1 MSLQLVL
8 GSSGAGKSH
17 KIYSTIINDS
27 IENPK
32 QKYIIIVPEQFT
44 LQTQKNMV
52 NMHPNN
58 GILNIDV
65 LSFVR
70 LAYKIFEELGKDP
83 GVVLDD
89 TGKNMILRKIVGM
102 EEDKLMLFKGNIK
115 KQGFISEIKSLI
127 SELCQYSVTP
137 EDLLKI
143 ENDIEDGALKIKL
156 QETHTVYEAFKKYLE
171 EKYITAEEVLDKLY
185 DVLEESKIIRDAV
198 ICFDGFTGFT
208 PIQYKL
214 LIKLMKLCKK
224 VLVTVTIDPKE
235 AIKNQKNIE
244 QGIELGEDYTLFGMS
259 KKTIYK
265 IKGIAKENGITIDED
280 MIVRDYILR
289 QNDEENDCKNND
301 NSKNDKEIYY
311 KEKDDKGKDNIKK
324 EYVGRFKNSPAL
336 SHIEQNIFRYPHEI
350 YSAKQDDI
358 EILALEDA
366 DKEVE
371 YVVRQIRKLVREEGL
386 RYREIAVVTG
396 DIANYGRL
404 FEEKLTANN
413 IPYFIDN
420 KKSVMDN
427 PFVEMIRALFEI
439 HIQNYSYESV
449 FRYLRTGMTDYTNED
464 IDILENYVL
473 AFGKKGIKQWGREW
487 EAKDSFYREEVLEYV
502 NELRKSI
509 YALTSGFTK
518 QLKDNMSVI
527 DLSTALYN
535 YIVENRSF
543 EKIKKYNEYFVEN
556 DMLTK
561 AKEYEQVYKI
571 VMDLLDK
578 MVGLL
583 GEEQVTIREYLEIFE
598 AGIEDVK
605 IGVIPMTIDQLVVG
619 DIERT
624 RLNDIKVLFFVG
636 CNENV
641 IPKSKSSGGIIS
653 ELDRELLASKG
664 IELAPNS
671 KEALFIE
678 QFYLYMN
685 LTKASDKLV
694 ISFARIDAEGK
705 AINPSYFVGKLCEII
720 DGLKIR
726 DEQLLPTVLYDKD
739 VSKLKNT
746 SDLDK
751 NTLNKITNNCEVD
764 TNNSKVEHTERII
777 SDEEIDKII
786 GNNHGL
792 DYFAKGLRNKNIE
805 DMSDEWKQILVWLG
819 HNREY
824 EDTLKNMV
832 NEAYYTNNDKF
843 IKRAVAELIYKNAD
857 KSVTEI
863 EKYASCAYAHFLRY
877 GLRLRER
884 KTYEIE
890 LPDIG
895 TIFHNTLDMFS
906 KELIIQGKSWRD
918 IDEIEQGNIT
928 DKCVDNVVE
937 DYGGKILYSS
947 KRNEYMINRI
957 KRMAKKT
964 VWALCNHIKEGDFT
978 PTGFEVSF
986 TSKDNLQATNIKL
999 DDDSYI
1005 GLRGS
1010 IDRVDTC
1017 VAENNDTYV
1026 KVIDYKSSSKDFDPS
1041 LFYEGIQL
1049 QLMVYMSVA
1058 LDGQKNLHKDKN
1070 VKPAG
1075 VFYYTIDDPFIDK
1088 DEKLANSL
1096 RAVKG
1101 NFLEEKSIIDKSVMD
1116 KLTMKGI
1123 VSNNPEV
1130 IEKLDKSI
1138 VDEEGN
1144 LIAKANSKVIK
1155 LGISAKGDFKSNS
1168 NAIAEEDF
1176 DLLIGKTCDL
1186 IKEKVSDMKSGII
1199 DKNPYKA
1206 DKSCACTYCEF
1217 ASVCNFDIKFED
1229 NSYHKIYKKSLD
1241 EVIEKLKS
1249 KDEIQLD
1256 DDLTEF
1262 ESIEESKED

>member
-70 LAYKIFEELGKDP
+70 LAYKIFEELGKNP

-171 EKYITAEEVLDKLY
+171 ERYITAEEVLDKLY
-185 DVLEESKIIRDAV
+185 DVLEKSEIIRDAV

-208 PIQYKL
+208 PIQYRL

-224 VLVTVTIDPKE
+224 VLVTVTIAPKE

-259 KKTIYK
+259 KKTIHK
-265 IKGIAKENGITIDED
+265 IKGIAKENGIIIDED
-280 MIVRDYILR
+280 MIVRDFIER
-289 QNDEENDCKNND
+289 EDKDVDEGTYND
-301 NSKNDKEIYY
+301 NNKSNNNN
-311 KEKDDKGKDNIKK
+311 NISDTKK

-371 YVVRQIRKLVREEGL
+371 YVVRHIRKLVREEGL

-404 FEEKLTANN
+404 FEEKLTVNN

-439 HIQNYSYESV
+439 YIQNYSYESI
-449 FRYLRTGMTDYTNED
+449 FRYLRTGMTDYSNED

-487 EAKDSFYREEVLEYV
+487 KAKDSFYREEVLEYV
-502 NELRKSI
+502 NDLRKSI
-509 YALTSGFTK
+509 YALVSGFTK
-518 QLKDNMSVI
+518 KLKDNMSVI
-527 DLSTALYN
+527 ELSIALYN
-535 YIVENRSF
+535 YIVENKSF
-543 EKIKKYNEYFVEN
+543 EKIKEYKEFFVEN

-664 IELAPNS
+664 VELAPNP

-705 AINPSYFVGKLCEII
+705 AINPSYFVGKLSEII

-726 DEQLLPTVLYDKD
+726 DEQLLPTTF
-739 VSKLKNT
+739 LKNNMECLDNSIENIDSNKNVME
-746 SDLDK
+746 SDILDK
-751 NTLNKITNNCEVD
+751 STLDNDKILQYENKIIED
-764 TNNSKVEHTERII
+764 
-777 SDEEIDKII
+777 EIDKII

-805 DMSDEWKQILVWLG
+805 NMSDEWKQLLVWFG

-824 EDTLKNMV
+824 EDILKKMV

-843 IKRAVAELIYKNAD
+843 IKRTVAELIYKNAD

-877 GLRLRER
+877 GLKLRER

-906 KELIIQGKSWRD
+906 KELIIQGKNWRD

-937 DYGGKILYSS
+937 DYGGKVLYSS

-957 KRMAKKT
+957 KRMARKT
-964 VWALCNHIKEGDFT
+964 VWALCNHVKEGDFT

-986 TSKDNLQATNIKL
+986 TSKDNLQATNIRL

-1041 LFYEGIQL
+1041 LFNEGIQL

-1058 LDGQKNLHKDKN
+1058 LDGQRNLHKDKN

-1096 RAVKG
+1096 RVVKG
-1101 NFLEEKSIIDKSVMD
+1101 NFLEEKSIIDKSVLE

-1123 VSNNPEV
+1123 VSSNPEV
-1130 IEKLDKSI
+1130 IEKIDKSM

-1186 IKEKVSDMKSGII
+1186 IKEKVSDMKNGII

>member
-70 LAYKIFEELGKDP
+70 LAYKIFEELGKNP

-171 EKYITAEEVLDKLY
+171 ERYITAEEVLDKLY
-185 DVLEESKIIRDAV
+185 DVLEKSEIIRDAV

-208 PIQYKL
+208 PIQYRL

-224 VLVTVTIDPKE
+224 VLVTVTIAPKE

-259 KKTIYK
+259 KKTIHK

-280 MIVRDYILR
+280 MIVRDFIER
-289 QNDEENDCKNND
+289 EDKDVDEGTYND
-301 NSKNDKEIYY
+301 NNKSNNNN
-311 KEKDDKGKDNIKK
+311 NISDTKK

-350 YSAKQDDI
+350 YYAKQDDI

-371 YVVRQIRKLVREEGL
+371 YVVRHIRKLVREEGL

-404 FEEKLTANN
+404 FEEKLTVNN

-439 HIQNYSYESV
+439 YIQNYSYESI
-449 FRYLRTGMTDYTNED
+449 FRYLRTGMTDYSNED

-487 EAKDSFYREEVLEYV
+487 KAKDSFYREEVLEYV
-502 NELRKSI
+502 NDLRKSI
-509 YALTSGFTK
+509 YALVSGFTK
-518 QLKDNMSVI
+518 KLKDNMSVI
-527 DLSTALYN
+527 ELSIALYN
-535 YIVENRSF
+535 YIVENKSF
-543 EKIKKYNEYFVEN
+543 EKIKEYKEFFVEN

-664 IELAPNS
+664 VELAPNP

-705 AINPSYFVGKLCEII
+705 AINPSYFVGKLSEII

-726 DEQLLPTVLYDKD
+726 DEQLLPTTF
-739 VSKLKNT
+739 LKNNMECLDNSIENIDSNKNVME
-746 SDLDK
+746 SDILDK
-751 NTLNKITNNCEVD
+751 STLDNDKILQYENKIIED
-764 TNNSKVEHTERII
+764 
-777 SDEEIDKII
+777 EIDKII

-805 DMSDEWKQILVWLG
+805 NMSDEWKQLLVWFG

-824 EDTLKNMV
+824 EDILKKMV

-843 IKRAVAELIYKNAD
+843 IKRTVAELIYKNAD

-877 GLRLRER
+877 GLKLRER

-906 KELIIQGKSWRD
+906 KELIIQGKNWRD

-937 DYGGKILYSS
+937 DYGGKVLYSS

-957 KRMAKKT
+957 KRMARKT
-964 VWALCNHIKEGDFT
+964 VWALCNHVKEGDFT

-986 TSKDNLQATNIKL
+986 TSKDNLQATNIRL

-1041 LFYEGIQL
+1041 LFNEGIQL

-1058 LDGQKNLHKDKN
+1058 LDGQRNLHKDKN

-1096 RAVKG
+1096 RVVKG
-1101 NFLEEKSIIDKSVMD
+1101 NFLEEKSIIDKSVLE

-1123 VSNNPEV
+1123 VSSNPEV
-1130 IEKLDKSI
+1130 IEKIDKSM

-1186 IKEKVSDMKSGII
+1186 IKEKVSDMKNGII

>member
-185 DVLEESKIIRDAV
+185 DVLEESEIIRDAV

-280 MIVRDYILR
+280 MIVRDYIVK
-289 QNDEENDCKNND
+289 EKD
-301 NSKNDKEIYY
+301 NRENDKETDY
-311 KEKDDKGKDNIKK
+311 KEKDDKGKDNFNK

-336 SHIEQNIFRYPHEI
+336 SHVEQNIFRYPYEI
-350 YSAKQDDI
+350 YSEKQDDI
-358 EILALEDA
+358 EVLALEDA

-371 YVVRQIRKLVREEGL
+371 YVVRQIRKLVRENGL

-396 DIANYGRL
+396 DIANYGRI
-404 FEEKLTANN
+404 FEEKLTVNN

-449 FRYLRTGMTDYTNED
+449 FRYLRTGMTDYNNED

-487 EAKDSFYREEVLEYV
+487 EAKDSFYREEMLEHV

-509 YALTSGFTK
+509 YSSISSFTK
-518 QLKDNMSVI
+518 QLKDNMSVL
-527 DLSTALYN
+527 DLSTVLYN
-535 YIVENRSF
+535 FIVENKSF
-543 EKIKKYNEYFVEN
+543 EKIKEYKEFFIEN

-583 GEEQVTIREYLEIFE
+583 GDEQVTIREYLEIFE

-705 AINPSYFVGKLCEII
+705 AINPSYFVGKLCGII
-720 DGLKIR
+720 ENLEIR
-726 DEQLLPTVLYDKD
+726 DEQLLPTTVIEKNDK
-739 VSKLKNT
+739 
-746 SDLDK
+746 
-751 NTLNKITNNCEVD
+751 
-764 TNNSKVEHTERII
+764 I
-777 SDEEIDKII
+777 SEDEIDKII

-792 DYFAKGLRNKNIE
+792 DYFAKGLRNKNID
-805 DMSDEWKQILVWLG
+805 DMSDEWKQLLVWFG

-824 EDTLKNMV
+824 EDILKNMV

-843 IKRAVAELIYKNAD
+843 IKRTVAELIYKNAD

-937 DYGGKILYSS
+937 DYGGKVLYSS

-957 KRMAKKT
+957 KRMVRKT
-964 VWALCNHIKEGDFT
+964 VWALCNHVKEGDFV

-999 DDDSYI
+999 EDDSYV

-1101 NFLEEKSIIDKSVMD
+1101 NFLEEKSIIDKSVME

-1130 IEKLDKSI
+1130 IEKLDKSM

-1176 DLLIGKTCDL
+1176 NLLIEKTCDL
-1186 IKEKVSDMKSGII
+1186 IKEKVSDMKNGII
-1199 DKNPYKA
+1199 DKNPYKS

>member
-70 LAYKIFEELGKDP
+70 LAYKIFEELGKNP

-224 VLVTVTIDPKE
+224 VLVTVTIAPKE

-280 MIVRDYILR
+280 MIVRDFIEREDKDVDKGTY
-289 QNDEENDCKNND
+289 ND
-301 NSKNDKEIYY
+301 NNKSNNNN
-311 KEKDDKGKDNIKK
+311 NISDTKK

-404 FEEKLTANN
+404 FEEKLTVNN

-439 HIQNYSYESV
+439 HIQNYSYESI
-449 FRYLRTGMTDYTNED
+449 FRYLRTGMTDYSNED

-487 EAKDSFYREEVLEYV
+487 EAKDSFYREEVLEHV
-502 NELRKSI
+502 NDLRKSI
-509 YALTSGFTK
+509 YALVSGFTK
-518 QLKDNMSVI
+518 KLKDNMSVI
-527 DLSTALYN
+527 ELSTALYN
-535 YIVENRSF
+535 YIVENKSF
-543 EKIKKYNEYFVEN
+543 EKIKEYKEFFVEN

-664 IELAPNS
+664 VELAPNS

-726 DEQLLPTVLYDKD
+726 DEQLLPTTF
-739 VSKLKNT
+739 LK
-746 SDLDK
+746 K
-751 NTLNKITNNCEVD
+751 NMECFD
-764 TNNSKVEHTERII
+764 NSIEN
-777 SDEEIDKII
+777 IDS
-786 GNNHGL
+786 
-792 DYFAKGLRNKNIE
+792 NKNVME
-805 DMSDEWKQILVWLG
+805 SDIL
-819 HNREY
+819 
-824 EDTLKNMV
+824 D
-832 NEAYYTNNDKF
+832 
-843 IKRAVAELIYKNAD
+843 
-857 KSVTEI
+857 
-863 EKYASCAYAHFLRY
+863 
-877 GLRLRER
+877 
-884 KTYEIE
+884 
-890 LPDIG
+890 
-895 TIFHNTLDMFS
+895 
-906 KELIIQGKSWRD
+906 
-918 IDEIEQGNIT
+918 
-928 DKCVDNVVE
+928 
-937 DYGGKILYSS
+937 
-947 KRNEYMINRI
+947 
-957 KRMAKKT
+957 
-964 VWALCNHIKEGDFT
+964 
-978 PTGFEVSF
+978 
-986 TSKDNLQATNIKL
+986 
-999 DDDSYI
+999 
-1005 GLRGS
+1005 
-1010 IDRVDTC
+1010 
-1017 VAENNDTYV
+1017 
-1026 KVIDYKSSSKDFDPS
+1026 
-1041 LFYEGIQL
+1041 
-1049 QLMVYMSVA
+1049 
-1058 LDGQKNLHKDKN
+1058 
-1070 VKPAG
+1070 
-1075 VFYYTIDDPFIDK
+1075 
-1088 DEKLANSL
+1088 
-1096 RAVKG
+1096 
-1101 NFLEEKSIIDKSVMD
+1101 
-1116 KLTMKGI
+1116 
-1123 VSNNPEV
+1123 
-1130 IEKLDKSI
+1130 
-1138 VDEEGN
+1138 
-1144 LIAKANSKVIK
+1144 
-1155 LGISAKGDFKSNS
+1155 
-1168 NAIAEEDF
+1168 
-1176 DLLIGKTCDL
+1176 
-1186 IKEKVSDMKSGII
+1186 
-1199 DKNPYKA
+1199 
-1206 DKSCACTYCEF
+1206 
-1217 ASVCNFDIKFED
+1217 
-1229 NSYHKIYKKSLD
+1229 
-1241 EVIEKLKS
+1241 
-1249 KDEIQLD
+1249 
-1256 DDLTEF
+1256 
-1262 ESIEESKED
+1262 

>member
-115 KQGFISEIKSLI
+115 KQGFISEIKSLL

-143 ENDIEDGALKIKL
+143 EDDIEDGALKIKL

-244 QGIELGEDYTLFGMS
+244 QGIEQGEDYTLFGMS

-371 YVVRQIRKLVREEGL
+371 YVVRQIRKLVREDGL

-396 DIANYGRL
+396 DIANYGRI
-404 FEEKLTANN
+404 FEEKLTVNN

-487 EAKDSFYREEVLEYV
+487 EAKDSFYREEMLEHV

-509 YALTSGFTK
+509 YSSISTFTK
-518 QLKDNMSVI
+518 QLKDNMSVLE
-527 DLSTALYN
+527 LSTVLYN
-535 YIVENRSF
+535 FIAENKSF
-543 EKIKKYNEYFVEN
+543 EKIKRYKEYFVEN

-705 AINPSYFVGKLCEII
+705 AINPSYFVGKLC
-720 DGLKIR
+720 
-726 DEQLLPTVLYDKD
+726 
-739 VSKLKNT
+739 
-746 SDLDK
+746 
-751 NTLNKITNNCEVD
+751 
-764 TNNSKVEHTERII
+764 
-777 SDEEIDKII
+777 
-786 GNNHGL
+786 
-792 DYFAKGLRNKNIE
+792 
-805 DMSDEWKQILVWLG
+805 
-819 HNREY
+819 
-824 EDTLKNMV
+824 
-832 NEAYYTNNDKF
+832 
-843 IKRAVAELIYKNAD
+843 
-857 KSVTEI
+857 
-863 EKYASCAYAHFLRY
+863 
-877 GLRLRER
+877 
-884 KTYEIE
+884 
-890 LPDIG
+890 
-895 TIFHNTLDMFS
+895 
-906 KELIIQGKSWRD
+906 
-918 IDEIEQGNIT
+918 
-928 DKCVDNVVE
+928 
-937 DYGGKILYSS
+937 
-947 KRNEYMINRI
+947 
-957 KRMAKKT
+957 
-964 VWALCNHIKEGDFT
+964 
-978 PTGFEVSF
+978 
-986 TSKDNLQATNIKL
+986 
-999 DDDSYI
+999 
-1005 GLRGS
+1005 
-1010 IDRVDTC
+1010 TC
-1017 VAENNDTYV
+1017 
-1026 KVIDYKSSSKDFDPS
+1026 FW
-1041 LFYEGIQL
+1041 
-1049 QLMVYMSVA
+1049 
-1058 LDGQKNLHKDKN
+1058 
-1070 VKPAG
+1070 
-1075 VFYYTIDDPFIDK
+1075 
-1088 DEKLANSL
+1088 
-1096 RAVKG
+1096 
-1101 NFLEEKSIIDKSVMD
+1101 
-1116 KLTMKGI
+1116 
-1123 VSNNPEV
+1123 
-1130 IEKLDKSI
+1130 
-1138 VDEEGN
+1138 
-1144 LIAKANSKVIK
+1144 
-1155 LGISAKGDFKSNS
+1155 
-1168 NAIAEEDF
+1168 
-1176 DLLIGKTCDL
+1176 
-1186 IKEKVSDMKSGII
+1186 
-1199 DKNPYKA
+1199 
-1206 DKSCACTYCEF
+1206 
-1217 ASVCNFDIKFED
+1217 
-1229 NSYHKIYKKSLD
+1229 
-1241 EVIEKLKS
+1241 
-1249 KDEIQLD
+1249 
-1256 DDLTEF
+1256 
-1262 ESIEESKED
+1262 

>member
-70 LAYKIFEELGKDP
+70 LAYKIFEELGKNP

-171 EKYITAEEVLDKLY
+171 ERYITAEEVLDKLY
-185 DVLEESKIIRDAV
+185 DVLEKSEIIRDAV

-208 PIQYKL
+208 PIQYRL

-224 VLVTVTIDPKE
+224 VLVTVTIAPKE

-259 KKTIYK
+259 KKTIHK

-280 MIVRDYILR
+280 MIVRDFIER
-289 QNDEENDCKNND
+289 EDKDVDEGTYND
-301 NSKNDKEIYY
+301 NNKSNNNN
-311 KEKDDKGKDNIKK
+311 NISDTKK

-350 YSAKQDDI
+350 YYAKQDDI

-371 YVVRQIRKLVREEGL
+371 YVVRHIRKLVREEGL

-404 FEEKLTANN
+404 FEEKLTVNN

-439 HIQNYSYESV
+439 YIQNYSYESI
-449 FRYLRTGMTDYTNED
+449 FRYLRTGMTDYSNED

-487 EAKDSFYREEVLEYV
+487 KAKDSFYREEVLEYV
-502 NELRKSI
+502 NDLRKSI
-509 YALTSGFTK
+509 YALVSGFTK
-518 QLKDNMSVI
+518 KLKDNMSVI
-527 DLSTALYN
+527 ELSIALYN
-535 YIVENRSF
+535 YIVENKSF
-543 EKIKKYNEYFVEN
+543 EKIKEYKEFFVEN

-664 IELAPNS
+664 VELAPNP

-705 AINPSYFVGKLCEII
+705 AINPSYFVGKLSEII

-726 DEQLLPTVLYDKD
+726 DEQLLPTTF
-739 VSKLKNT
+739 LKNNMECLDNSIENIDSNKNVME
-746 SDLDK
+746 SDILDK
-751 NTLNKITNNCEVD
+751 STLDNDKILQYENKIIED
-764 TNNSKVEHTERII
+764 
-777 SDEEIDKII
+777 EIDKII

-805 DMSDEWKQILVWLG
+805 NMSDEWKQLLVWFG

-824 EDTLKNMV
+824 EDILKKMV

-843 IKRAVAELIYKNAD
+843 IKRTVAELIYKNAD

-877 GLRLRER
+877 GLKLRER

-906 KELIIQGKSWRD
+906 KELIIQGKNWRD

-937 DYGGKILYSS
+937 DYGGKVLYSS

-957 KRMAKKT
+957 KRMARKT
-964 VWALCNHIKEGDFT
+964 VWALCNHVKEGDFT

-986 TSKDNLQATNIKL
+986 TSKDNLQATNIRL

-1041 LFYEGIQL
+1041 LFNEGIQL

-1058 LDGQKNLHKDKN
+1058 LDGQRNLHKDKN

-1096 RAVKG
+1096 RVVKG
-1101 NFLEEKSIIDKSVMD
+1101 NFLEEKSIIDKSVLE

-1123 VSNNPEV
+1123 VSSNPEV
-1130 IEKLDKSI
+1130 IEKIDKSM

-1186 IKEKVSDMKSGII
+1186 IKEKVSDMKNGII

-1229 NSYHKIYKKSLD
+1229 NLYHKIYKKSLD

>member
-70 LAYKIFEELGKDP
+70 LAYKIFEELGKNP

-171 EKYITAEEVLDKLY
+171 ERYITAEEVLDKLY
-185 DVLEESKIIRDAV
+185 DVLEKSEIIRDAV

-208 PIQYKL
+208 PIQYRL

-224 VLVTVTIDPKE
+224 VLVTVTIAPKE

-259 KKTIYK
+259 KKTIHK

-280 MIVRDYILR
+280 MIVRDFIER
-289 QNDEENDCKNND
+289 EDKDVDEGTYND
-301 NSKNDKEIYY
+301 NNKSNNNN
-311 KEKDDKGKDNIKK
+311 NISDTKK

-371 YVVRQIRKLVREEGL
+371 YVVRHIRKLVREEGL

-404 FEEKLTANN
+404 FEEKLTVNN

-439 HIQNYSYESV
+439 YIQNYSYESI
-449 FRYLRTGMTDYTNED
+449 FRYLRTGMTDYSNED

-487 EAKDSFYREEVLEYV
+487 KAKDSFYREEVLEYV
-502 NELRKSI
+502 NDLRKSI
-509 YALTSGFTK
+509 YALVSGFTK
-518 QLKDNMSVI
+518 KLKDNMSVI
-527 DLSTALYN
+527 ELSIALYN
-535 YIVENRSF
+535 YIVENKSF
-543 EKIKKYNEYFVEN
+543 EKIKEYKEFFVEN

-664 IELAPNS
+664 VELAPNP

-705 AINPSYFVGKLCEII
+705 AINPSYFVGKLSEII

-726 DEQLLPTVLYDKD
+726 DEQLLPTTF
-739 VSKLKNT
+739 LKNNMECLDNSIENIDSNKNVME
-746 SDLDK
+746 SDILDK
-751 NTLNKITNNCEVD
+751 STLDNDKILQYENKIIED
-764 TNNSKVEHTERII
+764 
-777 SDEEIDKII
+777 EIDKII

-805 DMSDEWKQILVWLG
+805 NMSDEWKQLLVWFG

-824 EDTLKNMV
+824 EDILKKMV

-843 IKRAVAELIYKNAD
+843 IKRTVAELIYKNAD

-877 GLRLRER
+877 GLKLRER

-906 KELIIQGKSWRD
+906 KELIIQGKNWRD

-937 DYGGKILYSS
+937 DYGGKVLYSS

-957 KRMAKKT
+957 KRMARKT
-964 VWALCNHIKEGDFT
+964 VWALCNHVKEGDFT

-986 TSKDNLQATNIKL
+986 TSKDNLQATNIRL

-1041 LFYEGIQL
+1041 LFNEGIQL

-1058 LDGQKNLHKDKN
+1058 LDGQRNLHKDKN

-1096 RAVKG
+1096 RVVKG
-1101 NFLEEKSIIDKSVMD
+1101 NFLEEKSIIDKSVLE

-1123 VSNNPEV
+1123 VSSNPEV
-1130 IEKLDKSI
+1130 IEKIDKSM

-1186 IKEKVSDMKSGII
+1186 IKEKVSDMKNGII

>member
-70 LAYKIFEELGKDP
+70 LAYKIFEELGKNP

-171 EKYITAEEVLDKLY
+171 ERYITAEEVLDKLY
-185 DVLEESKIIRDAV
+185 DVLEESEIIRDAV

-224 VLVTVTIDPKE
+224 VLVTVTIAPKE

-280 MIVRDYILR
+280 MIVRDFIEREDKDVDKGTY
-289 QNDEENDCKNND
+289 ND
-301 NSKNDKEIYY
+301 NNKSNNNN
-311 KEKDDKGKDNIKK
+311 NISDTKK

-404 FEEKLTANN
+404 FEEKLTVNN

-439 HIQNYSYESV
+439 HIQNYSYESI
-449 FRYLRTGMTDYTNED
+449 FRYLRTGMTDYSNED

-487 EAKDSFYREEVLEYV
+487 EAKDSFYREEVLEHV
-502 NELRKSI
+502 NDLRKSI
-509 YALTSGFTK
+509 YALVSGFTK
-518 QLKDNMSVI
+518 KLKDNMSVI
-527 DLSTALYN
+527 ELSTALYN
-535 YIVENRSF
+535 YIVENKSF
-543 EKIKKYNEYFVEN
+543 EKIKEYKEFFVEN

-664 IELAPNS
+664 VELAPNS

-726 DEQLLPTVLYDKD
+726 DEQLLPTTF
-739 VSKLKNT
+739 LKKNMECFDNSIENIDSNKNVME
-746 SDLDK
+746 SDILDK
-751 NTLNKITNNCEVD
+751 STLENDKILQYENKIIED
-764 TNNSKVEHTERII
+764 
-777 SDEEIDKII
+777 EIDKII

-805 DMSDEWKQILVWLG
+805 NMSDEWKQLLVWFG

-824 EDTLKNMV
+824 EDILKKMV

-843 IKRAVAELIYKNAD
+843 IKRTVAELIYKNAD

-877 GLRLRER
+877 GLKLRER

-937 DYGGKILYSS
+937 DYGGKVLYSS

-957 KRMAKKT
+957 KRMARKT
-964 VWALCNHIKEGDFT
+964 VWALCNHVKDGDFT

-986 TSKDNLQATNIKL
+986 TSKDNLQATNIRL

-1058 LDGQKNLHKDKN
+1058 LDGQRNLNKDKN

-1096 RAVKG
+1096 RVVKG
-1101 NFLEEKSIIDKSVMD
+1101 NFLEEKSIIDKSVLE

-1130 IEKLDKSI
+1130 IEKIDKSM

-1186 IKEKVSDMKSGII
+1186 IKEKVSDMKNGII

-1229 NSYHKIYKKSLD
+1229 NSYHKIYKKTLD

-1262 ESIEESKED
+1262 ESIEESTED

>member
-70 LAYKIFEELGKDP
+70 LAYKIFEELGKNP

-171 EKYITAEEVLDKLY
+171 ERYITAEEVLDKLY
-185 DVLEESKIIRDAV
+185 DVLEKSEIIRDAV

-208 PIQYKL
+208 PIQYRL

-224 VLVTVTIDPKE
+224 VLVTVTIAPKE

-259 KKTIYK
+259 KKTIHK
-265 IKGIAKENGITIDED
+265 IKGIAKENGIIIDED
-280 MIVRDYILR
+280 MIVRDFIER
-289 QNDEENDCKNND
+289 EDKDVDEGTYND
-301 NSKNDKEIYY
+301 NNKSNNNN
-311 KEKDDKGKDNIKK
+311 NISDTKK

-371 YVVRQIRKLVREEGL
+371 YVVRHIRKLVREEGL

-404 FEEKLTANN
+404 FEEKLTVNN

-439 HIQNYSYESV
+439 YIQNYSYESI
-449 FRYLRTGMTDYTNED
+449 FRYLRTGMTDYSNED

-487 EAKDSFYREEVLEYV
+487 KAKDSFYREEVLEYV
-502 NELRKSI
+502 NDLRKSI
-509 YALTSGFTK
+509 YALVSGFTK
-518 QLKDNMSVI
+518 KLKDNMSVI
-527 DLSTALYN
+527 ELSIALYN
-535 YIVENRSF
+535 YIVENKSF
-543 EKIKKYNEYFVEN
+543 EKIKEYKEFFVEN

-664 IELAPNS
+664 VELAPNP

-705 AINPSYFVGKLCEII
+705 AINPSYFVGKLSEII

-726 DEQLLPTVLYDKD
+726 DEQLLPTTF
-739 VSKLKNT
+739 LKNNMECLDN
-746 SDLDK
+746 SIENIDSNKNVMERDILDK
-751 NTLNKITNNCEVD
+751 STLDNDKILQYENKIIED
-764 TNNSKVEHTERII
+764 
-777 SDEEIDKII
+777 EIDKII

-805 DMSDEWKQILVWLG
+805 NMSDEWKQLLVWFG

-824 EDTLKNMV
+824 EDILKKMV

-843 IKRAVAELIYKNAD
+843 IKRTVAELIYKNAD

-877 GLRLRER
+877 GLKLRER

-906 KELIIQGKSWRD
+906 KELIIQGKNWRD

-937 DYGGKILYSS
+937 DYGGKVLYSS

-957 KRMAKKT
+957 KRMARKT
-964 VWALCNHIKEGDFT
+964 VWALCNHVKEGDFT

-986 TSKDNLQATNIKL
+986 TSKDNLQATNIRL

-1041 LFYEGIQL
+1041 LFNEGIQL

-1058 LDGQKNLHKDKN
+1058 LDGQRNLHKDKN

-1096 RAVKG
+1096 RVVKG
-1101 NFLEEKSIIDKSVMD
+1101 NFLEEKSIIDKSVLE

-1123 VSNNPEV
+1123 VSSNPEV
-1130 IEKLDKSI
+1130 IEKIDKSM

-1186 IKEKVSDMKSGII
+1186 IKEKVSDMKNGII

>member
-52 NMHPNN
+52 NMHPKN

-102 EEDKLMLFKGNIK
+102 EQDKLMLFKGNIR

-137 EDLLKI
+137 DDLEKI

-156 QETHTVYEAFKKYLE
+156 QETYTVYQAFKEYLE

-185 DVLEESKIIRDAV
+185 DVLEESGIIRDAV

-235 AIKNQKNIE
+235 AVNIQKNIE
-244 QGIELGEDYTLFGMS
+244 NGIELGEDYTLFGMS

-265 IKGIAKENGITIDED
+265 IKGIAKENGIKIDED
-280 MIVRDYILR
+280 MIVKDYIV
-289 QNDEENDCKNND
+289 DENN
-301 NSKNDKEIYY
+301 
-311 KEKDDKGKDNIKK
+311 KK
-324 EYVGRFKNSPAL
+324 QYVGRFKNSSAL
-336 SHIEQNIFRYPHEI
+336 SHIEQNIFRYPYEK
-350 YSAKQDDI
+350 YSLPQNDVS
-358 EILALEDA
+358 ILAMEDA

-371 YVVRQIRKLVREEGL
+371 YVVRQIKKLVREDGL

-396 DIANYGRL
+396 DIGNYGRV
-404 FEEKLTANN
+404 FEEKLIANN

-427 PFVEMIRALFEI
+427 PFIEMIRAVFEI
-439 HIQNYSYESV
+439 HIQNYSYESI
-449 FRYLRTGMTDYTNED
+449 FRYLRSGMTDFTIED

-473 AFGKKGIKQWGREW
+473 AFGKKGIKQWGNKW
-487 EAKDSFYREEVLEYV
+487 EAKDSYYREEVLEHV
-502 NELRKSI
+502 NELRKMVHSS
-509 YALTSGFTK
+509 LSKFTK
-518 QLKDNMSVI
+518 QLKDDMTVLE
-527 DLSTALYN
+527 LSTILYN
-535 YIVENRSF
+535 FIIENKSF
-543 EKIKKYNEYFVEN
+543 ERIKTYEKYFEENEL
-556 DMLTK
+556 LTK
-561 AKEYEQVYKI
+561 AKEYAQVYKI

-583 GEEQVTIREYLEIFE
+583 GDEKVTIREYLDIFE

-636 CNENV
+636 CNENI

-664 IELAPNS
+664 VELAPNS

-685 LTKASDKLV
+685 LTKSSDKLI

-705 AINPSYFVGKLCEII
+705 SINCSYFVGKLCSII
-720 DGLKIR
+720 DDLEIR
-726 DEQLLPTVLYDKD
+726 DEQLIPELLMQKSENELENKDDK
-739 VSKLKNT
+739 L
-746 SDLDK
+746 
-751 NTLNKITNNCEVD
+751 I
-764 TNNSKVEHTERII
+764 
-777 SDEEIDKII
+777 DEQIDKII

-805 DMSDEWKQILVWLG
+805 NMPDEWKQLLIWYG
-819 HNREY
+819 HNSEY
-824 EDTLKNMV
+824 DETLKNMV
-832 NEAYYTNNDKF
+832 NQAYYTNNDKF

-863 EKYASCAYAHFLRY
+863 EKYASCAYAHFLSY
-877 GLRLRER
+877 GLKLRER

-906 KELIIQGKSWRD
+906 KELIIQGNSWRD
-918 IDEIEQGNIT
+918 IDEVEQGEIT
-928 DKCVDNVVE
+928 DKCVDSVVE

-957 KRMAKKT
+957 KKMAKKT
-964 VWALCNHIKEGDFT
+964 VWALCNHVKDGEFV
-978 PTGFEVSF
+978 PTGFEVKFS
-986 TSKDNLQATNIKL
+986 SKDNMKATNIQL
-999 DDDSYI
+999 DDGSYI

-1017 VAENNDTYV
+1017 VDGNTYV
-1026 KVIDYKSSSKDFDPS
+1026 KVIDYKSSSKEFDPS

-1058 LDGQKNLHKDKN
+1058 LDGQKALNKAPNKEQN

-1075 VFYYTIDDPFIDK
+1075 VFYYTIDDPLIDK

-1096 RAVKG
+1096 RDANGDKD
-1101 NFLEEKSIIDKSVMD
+1101 EEKLIIDKSVMD

-1123 VSNNPEV
+1123 VNNNPEV
-1130 IEKLDKSI
+1130 IQKLDRSM
-1138 VDEEGN
+1138 VDDQGKF
-1144 LIAKANSKVIK
+1144 IAKANSKVIK

-1168 NAIAEEDF
+1168 NAIGEEDF
-1176 DLLIGKTCDL
+1176 DLLIDKTCDL
-1186 IKEKVSDMKSGII
+1186 IKNKVSDMKNGII
-1199 DKNPYKA
+1199 EKNPYKA

-1217 ASVCNFDIKFED
+1217 ASVCNFDIKLED
-1229 NSYHKIYKKSLD
+1229 NSYHKINKKTLD

-1249 KDEIQLD
+1249 KDGLLAERGKH
-1256 DDLTEF
+1256 
-1262 ESIEESKED
+1262 EE